1 LNRWATAIGLITLAL
16 FVFMPWQPRKLPGLM
31 NNLPVYPGAELESL
45 MTLDLPAG
53 ATAQLQVEAQ
63 PDAVQAFYRERMI
76 NDGRSVVLERPAFL
90 ALSKDDLFMMIDI
103 MESPDGKIR
112 IIMTTAGTLRV

>member
-1 LNRWATAIGLITLAL
+1 MNRWATAIGLITLGL
-16 FVFMPWQPRKLPGLM
+16 FVLMPWQPRKLPGLM

-76 NDGRSVVLERPAFL
+76 NDGWSVVLERPAFL